1 MTPHHPVHC
10 CQNRL
15 SNLNSL
21 SNQAD
26 IVISSTVNDDILV
39 NG

>member
-1 MTPHHPVHC
+1 MTSHHPVHC
-10 CQNRL
+10 HQNRL

-21 SNQAD
+21 SNQAA
-26 IVISSTVNDDILV
+26 IAISSAVNDHILV